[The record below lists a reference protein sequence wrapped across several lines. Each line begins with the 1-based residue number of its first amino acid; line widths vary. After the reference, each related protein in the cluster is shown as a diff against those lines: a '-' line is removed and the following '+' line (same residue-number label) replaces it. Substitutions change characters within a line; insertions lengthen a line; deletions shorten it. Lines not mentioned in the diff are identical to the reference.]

1 MELNFKTNAQSENQ
15 KFTFEQC
22 GQMLDQIADS
32 MPPEL
37 YRELNAGISLVPQA
51 KIHPVAVNNDLYIL
65 GEYVRD
71 YIGKSIVFYYGSI
84 NHIYGNLPHNEIFKE
99 LKRIFHHEL
108 RHHNEFLAG
117 CDDLGDYD
125 REQIE
130 QYLKSKGKIK

>member
-1 MELNFKTNAQSENQ
+1 MELKFQTNAQSDNQ
-15 KFTFEQC
+15 SFTFEQC
-22 GQMLDQIADS
+22 GQMLDKIADS
-32 MPPEL
+32 MPTEL

-51 KIHPVAVNNDLYIL
+51 KIHPAAVNNDLYIL

-84 NHIYGNLPHNEIFKE
+84 NHIYGSLPHDKIFKE
-99 LKRIFHHEL
+99 LERIFHHEL

-125 REQIE
+125 YEQIV
-130 QYLKSKGKIK
+130 QYLKSKGKI

>member
-1 MELNFKTNAQSENQ
+1 MELKFQINAQSDNQ
-15 KFTFEQC
+15 NFTFEQC

-32 MPPEL
+32 MPTEL

-51 KIHPVAVNNDLYIL
+51 KIHPAAVNNDLYIL

-84 NHIYGNLPHNEIFKE
+84 NRIYGSLPHDKIFRE
-99 LKRIFHHEL
+99 LEKIFHHEL

-130 QYLKSKGKIK
+130 QYLKSKCNS

>member
-1 MELNFKTNAQSENQ
+1 MELKFQTNAQSDNQ
-15 KFTFEQC
+15 SFTFEQC

-32 MPPEL
+32 MPTKL
-37 YRELNAGISLVPQA
+37 YRDLNAGISLVPQA
-51 KIHPVAVNNDLYIL
+51 KIHPAAVNNDLYIL

-84 NHIYGNLPHNEIFKE
+84 NHIYGSLPHDKIFRE
-99 LKRIFHHEL
+99 LEKIFHHEL

-125 REQIE
+125 YEQIV
-130 QYLKSKGKIK
+130 QYLKSNGKL

>member
-1 MELNFKTNAQSENQ
+1 M
-15 KFTFEQC
+15 C

-32 MPPEL
+32 MPTEL

-51 KIHPVAVNNDLYIL
+51 KIHPAAVNNDLYIL

-84 NHIYGNLPHNEIFKE
+84 NHIYGSLPHDKIFRE
-99 LKRIFHHEL
+99 LEKIFHHEL

-125 REQIE
+125 YEQIV
-130 QYLKSKGKIK
+130 QYLKSNGKL

>member
-1 MELNFKTNAQSENQ
+1 MELKFQTNQQPNHGE
-15 KFTFEQC
+15 FTFEMC

-32 MPPEL
+32 MPTEL

-51 KIHPVAVNNDLYIL
+51 KIHPAAVNNDLYIL

-84 NHIYGNLPHNEIFKE
+84 NRIYGSLPHDKIFKE
-99 LKRIFHHEL
+99 LERIFHHEL

-125 REQIE
+125 YEQIE
-130 QYLKSKGKIK
+130 QYLKSKCNS

>member
-1 MELNFKTNAQSENQ
+1 M
-15 KFTFEQC
+15 C

-32 MPPEL
+32 MPTEL

-51 KIHPVAVNNDLYIL
+51 KIHPAAVNNDLYIL

-84 NHIYGNLPHNEIFKE
+84 NRIYGSLPHDKIFKE
-99 LKRIFHHEL
+99 LERIFHHEL

-125 REQIE
+125 YEQIE
-130 QYLKSKGKIK
+130 QYLKSKCNS

>member
-1 MELNFKTNAQSENQ
+1 MELKFQTNAQSDNQ
-15 KFTFEQC
+15 SFTFEQC

-32 MPPEL
+32 MPTEL

-51 KIHPVAVNNDLYIL
+51 KIHPAAVNNDLYIL

-84 NHIYGNLPHNEIFKE
+84 NRIYGSLPHDKIFKE
-99 LKRIFHHEL
+99 LERIFHHEL

-125 REQIE
+125 YEQIV
-130 QYLKSKGKIK
+130 QYLKSNGKL